1 MRVPFYIALKKGDN
15 SAKGGKAQTI
25 GGGSKELRSHLFV
38 SYWYS
43 CTTKA
48 KWQEENFDD
57 HGLCGM

>member
-25 GGGSKELRSHLFV
+25 GGGSKEFSKKESDSFAL
-38 SYWYS
+38 
-43 CTTKA
+43 TKA

-57 HGLCGM
+57 YGLCGM